1 MWYTCSNTVYL
12 MENQKVKNVTAV
24 SDLSKPAFVISMV
37 RECATVLANIMRYL
51 HCFMTTLLPSRNAFH
66 LLDSDQLHY
75 WGNKKSNSP
84 GICCP
89 MHGIYFCKMSPE
101 STSGAHLYSA
111 YRLAWCCGLSK
122 RCVTCGFS
130 CLLETQIS
138 IITNLKQYLSCAN
151 GIKENLLSCSVLH
164 STICPVP
171 QDISLPAPDQLV
183 NKCVHVNRFL
193 IMKMQCMHVHDKQK
207 CPPFPSLQKMPL
219 CFLLYHLWA
228 FFFFFF

>member
-1 MWYTCSNTVYL
+1 MRYTCSNTVYL

-138 IITNLKQYLSCAN
+138 IITNLKQIPIMCKWNKGKLV
-151 GIKENLLSCSVLH
+151 KLLS
-164 STICPVP
+164 
-171 QDISLPAPDQLV
+171 PAL
-183 NKCVHVNRFL
+183 NNL
-193 IMKMQCMHVHDKQK
+193 
-207 CPPFPSLQKMPL
+207 SSATG
-219 CFLLYHLWA
+219 HLSSCTRPTCE
-228 FFFFFF
+228 